1 MNNSYKYTI
10 IDRLCIAFIDFIL
23 SQNGQLRITM
33 RNTRKIFVNYLKQLF
48 PIGEEVSEAFDQK
61 RKLIMLYIIS
71 MVGIAALVPFGIA
84 AYAQSNRIL
93 GLFNHTVALIL
104 AINLYYVIKSGKI
117 KIPSIIGVSIAGAL
131 FVYLFTTGGINNT
144 GHLWYYTFPLFSAFL
159 LGFRGGAIAT
169 GILFVISVVF
179 IVINPHNS
187 PFFITYE
194 KEFIIRFFSVFLVV
208 FAYAYAFEKLR
219 ENANR
224 KLISKNTELEQ
235 AVAILKEK
243 ENDLKKAHETLEA
256 KVQNRT
262 ADLSRIN
269 AELQSSHKRFTTV
282 LDSISANIYVA
293 NMDTDQIL
301 FMNKHMQD
309 EFGGNFVGQKCFIA
323 LKNLDERCSFCP
335 NPILV
340 DADGTPTTGFIWE
353 NFNEITQRWY
363 FNKDRAISWV
373 DGRLARLQVSIDV
386 TQRKVAE
393 EALHQA
399 NEELEKRVAER
410 TTELAKKNQLL
421 QIEIEEH
428 EKTERE
434 LRQSQERFRQ
444 AVENSPNPIFTVD
457 AEGRIRSW
465 NKSCEIAFR
474 YPQDVISRPFTFL
487 FGDGENQALAD
498 SLLGAVFQGRK
509 LADVELCYKCE
520 DGERRFMVSRVYPVF
535 DQHNGVDHCVFA
547 NTDITERKYAEIEI
561 REAMEK
567 AEAAN
572 RAKSDFLANMS
583 HELRTPLNHIIG
595 FTELI
600 VDNRFGELNAKQ
612 EKYLINVMQSG
623 QHLLSLVND
632 ILDISKVESGK
643 LEMQPAPADLKHIM
657 QNSLI
662 MVKEKA
668 LKHGIRLSLDTD
680 GIPKTIMADERKLKQ
695 ILYNL
700 LANAVK
706 FTPDGGSVNCIA
718 IHSGSNGNIEVSV
731 TDTGIGITAAD
742 LKRIFD
748 PFEQVEGSISRR
760 FQGTGLGLSLTKKLV
775 ELHGGRIWAES
786 DGVGKGA
793 AFRFTIPLMAN

>member
-1 MNNSYKYTI
+1 MGNTQKRI
-10 IDRLCIAFIDFIL
+10 INFL
-23 SQNGQLRITM
+23 
-33 RNTRKIFVNYLKQLF
+33 TRKF
-48 PIGEEVSEAFDQK
+48 PIGGEISEAFDQK
-61 RKLIMLYIIS
+61 RKLIMLCIII
-71 MVGIAALVPFGIA
+71 VVAVAALVPFGIIA
-84 AYAQSNRIL
+84 TCQHNLTL
-93 GLFNHTVALIL
+93 GLFDHLVALIL
-104 AINLYYVIKSGKI
+104 VINLFYIVKTGKI
-117 KIPSIIGVSIAGAL
+117 QIPTIIGVSISGAL
-131 FVYLFTTGGINNT
+131 FVYLFMTGGVNNT
-144 GHLWYYTFPLFSAFL
+144 GHLWYYTFPLFTAFL
-159 LGFRGGAIAT
+159 LGFKGGAIAT
-169 GILFVISVVF
+169 GVLFTISIAF
-179 IVINPHNS
+179 IIINPQN
-187 PFFITYE
+187 PQLFTTYE
-194 KEFIIRFFSVFLVV
+194 NEFVIRFFPSFLVV
-208 FAYAYAFEKLR
+208 FAYAYTFEKLR
-219 ENANR
+219 ESANS

-235 AVAILKEK
+235 VVVSLKEK
-243 ENDLKKAHETLEA
+243 ENALEQAHATLEA
-256 KVQNRT
+256 KVQERT
-262 ADLSRIN
+262 ADLARIN
-269 AELQSSHKRFTTV
+269 IELQSSHKRFTTV

-293 NMDTDQIL
+293 NLDTDQIL

-340 DADGTPTTGFIWE
+340 DADGNPTTGFIWE
-353 NFNEITQRWY
+353 NFNEITQKWY
-363 FNKDRAISWV
+363 LNNDRAISWV

-410 TTELAKKNQLL
+410 TTELEKKNQLL
-421 QIEIEEH
+421 QMEIEEH

-457 AEGRIRSW
+457 EEGRIRSW

-474 YPQDVISRPFTFL
+474 YPQEIIGRPFKFL

-498 SLLGAVFQGRK
+498 SLLGAVFQGKK

-535 DQHNGVDHCVFA
+535 DQHGGVDHCVFA
-547 NTDITERKYAEIEI
+547 NTDVTERKYAEIESKQ
-561 REAMEK
+561 AKEK
-567 AEAAN
+567 AESAN

-612 EKYLINVMQSG
+612 EKYLTNVMQSG

-643 LEMQPAPADLKHIM
+643 LELQPAPVDLKNVM
-657 QNSLI
+657 NNSLI
-662 MVKEKA
+662 MVKEKS
-668 LKHGIRLSLDTD
+668 LKHGIRLSLDTI
-680 GIPKTIMADERKLKQ
+680 GIPKIIMADERKLKQ

-718 IHSGSNGNIEVSV
+718 SHSGSNGDIEVSV

-793 AFRFTIPLMAN
+793 AFRFTIPTGNLSN

>member
-1 MNNSYKYTI
+1 M
-10 IDRLCIAFIDFIL
+10 
-23 SQNGQLRITM
+23 G
-33 RNTRKIFVNYLKQLF
+33 NTRNIIINFLARKF
-48 PIGEEVSEAFDQK
+48 PIGDEISADFDYK
-61 RKLIMLYIIS
+61 NKLIMLYIIS
-71 MVGIAALVPFGIA
+71 VVAVATLVPLGILA
-84 AYAQSNRIL
+84 HFQHNTTL
-93 GLFNHTVALIL
+93 GLFDHLVALIL
-104 AINLYYVIKSGKI
+104 VINLFYIVKTGKLQ
-117 KIPSIIGVSIAGAL
+117 IPIIIGISISGAL
-131 FVYLFTTGGINNT
+131 FVYLFMTGGVNNT
-144 GHLWYYTFPLFSAFL
+144 GHLWYYTFPLFAAFL
-159 LGFRGGAIAT
+159 LGFKGGAIAT
-169 GILFVISVVF
+169 GILFAIAIAF
-179 IVINPHNS
+179 IVISPQNPQL
-187 PFFITYE
+187 FTTYD
-194 KEFIIRFFSVFLVV
+194 KEFVIRFFPSFLVV
-208 FAYAYAFEKLR
+208 FAYAYTFEKLR
-219 ENANR
+219 EGANS

-235 AVAILKEK
+235 VVASLKEK
-243 ENDLKKAHETLEA
+243 ENALAKAHETLEG

-262 ADLSRIN
+262 EELSRIN

-323 LKNLDERCSFCP
+323 LKNLDKRCSYCP

-363 FNKDRAISWV
+363 LNNDRAINWV
-373 DGRLARLQVSIDV
+373 DDRMARLQVSIDV
-386 TQRKVAE
+386 TERKKAE
-393 EALHQA
+393 QA
-399 NEELEKRVAER
+399 VREVNEELEKRVAER
-410 TTELAKKNQLL
+410 TIELERKNALLSTEV
-421 QIEIEEH
+421 EEH

-444 AVENSPNPIFTVD
+444 AVENSPNPVFTVD
-457 AEGRIRSW
+457 EEGRIRSW

-498 SLLGAVFQGRK
+498 SLLGAVFQGKK

-535 DQHNGVDHCVFA
+535 DQHGGVDHCVFA
-547 NTDITERKYAEIEI
+547 NTDITERKHAEIEI

-612 EKYLINVMQSG
+612 EKYLTNVMQSG

-680 GIPKTIMADERKLKQ
+680 GIPKSIMADERKLKQ

-731 TDTGIGITAAD
+731 TDTGIGISAAD

-793 AFRFTIPLMAN
+793 AFRFTIPLLVN